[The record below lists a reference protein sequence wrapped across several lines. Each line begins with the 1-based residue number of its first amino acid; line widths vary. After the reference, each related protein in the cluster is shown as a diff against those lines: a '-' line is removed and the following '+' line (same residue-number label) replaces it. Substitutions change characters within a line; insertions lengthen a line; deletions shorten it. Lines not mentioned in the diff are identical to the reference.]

1 MHLNKAYLILNKRF
15 RPEYREPAWG
25 WGFRVAISVSA
36 PLLWGLI
43 TGRGLEAEWM
53 SIAAE
58 CISFIDLKGNV
69 GQRIRLL
76 LSAAI
81 LSLLFCVLGSLAGN
95 FLFTSLAGMLI
106 VGFLCGI
113 FKNLGDRG
121 LGLTLS
127 IYIFY
132 IICCSYPLN
141 TPDSLLDRCTWVGL
155 GAAWTILTGLLSF
168 AFIRVGAPYRRTI
181 AAIWKS
187 VANLAEVTGKGW
199 DGREKRSSIRQIYLK
214 EKDVRTAIDA
224 SLYLFEDTADV
235 VSKKQKEK
243 YALAQSRKSASI
255 VSLYIIQL
263 SEAAEQFLKF
273 EVSRHFSLQI
283 FSLFR
288 SLQQIGERM
297 NVYMLTLKQEER
309 TLVLSRL
316 ERLSKI
322 TTVLSDLPDA
332 QKDEI
337 QETIGK
343 IILLSKRVAKLVEHS
358 LALMEK
364 DGEPRVFHAYS
375 FTQTLQILH
384 PKYLKNN
391 LKQLMNFN
399 SFTTR
404 YALRIGISAM
414 IGLLIAIL
422 FFKDHGYWIPFTTI
436 IVAQPYFGA
445 TLKKG
450 IQRSLG
456 TISGVIAGTV
466 FLQLPFPAVAR
477 LVLVFVS
484 SVLLIYYLR
493 RQYGIAAFFITLM
506 LVGLLSLEPHF
517 SAHLLITRITGT
529 LCGSALAIIAGFVL
543 LPFWDKDQLPQFLAE
558 AYTANMDYFQ
568 NTFYPDRQEA
578 WTRLKRSVE
587 TKNSNA
593 YDSLTRFMQE
603 PGRRDKKHYE
613 QVFFLLTHNVRI
625 TRELNNFNSES
636 ELDDQ
641 KIPIKDKERYMQL
654 LTNCD
659 DLFRE
664 NAVLLRKNGN
674 PFVADKYLYTFP
686 ETGFSTRTPT
696 DAQLVNVEKLW
707 IELKFIK
714 TGLEKQ
720 K

>member
-1 MHLNKAYLILNKRF
+1 MNLNRTYLKLNR
-15 RPEYREPAWG
+15 RLQSEYREPAWG

-36 PLLWGLI
+36 PLLWGII

-58 CISFIDLKGNV
+58 CVSFIDLKGNV

-76 LSAAI
+76 LSATL
-81 LSLLFCVLGSLAGN
+81 LSLMFCVLGSLAGN
-95 FLFTSLAGMLI
+95 SVFASLTGMLV
-106 VGFLCGI
+106 VGFLCGT

-132 IICCSYPLN
+132 IVCCSYPLN
-141 TPDSLLDRCTWVGL
+141 TVESLLDRCAWVGF
-155 GAAWTILTGLLSF
+155 GAAWTIFIGILSF
-168 AFIRVGAPYRRTI
+168 VFIRVGAPYRRTI

-187 VANLAEVTGKGW
+187 VANLAAVTGKGW
-199 DGREKRSSIRQIYLK
+199 DGREKKSSIRQIYLM
-214 EKDVRTAIDA
+214 EKDVRAAIDA
-224 SLYLFEDTADV
+224 SLYLFEDTADLV
-235 VSKKQKEK
+235 NKNQKEQ
-243 YALAQSRKSASI
+243 YALTQSRKSASI

-263 SEAAEQFLKF
+263 SEAAEQFFKP
-273 EVSRHFSLQI
+273 EVSRHVSMQL

-288 SLQQIGERM
+288 TLQQIGERM
-297 NVYMLTLKQEER
+297 EVYMLTLKQEEY

-316 ERLSKI
+316 ERLSRI
-322 TTVLSDLPDA
+322 TSVLNELPEA
-332 QKDEI
+332 Q
-337 QETIGK
+337 QEEAQTAIGK
-343 IILLSKRVAKLVEHS
+343 IILLSNRVTKLVEHS

-364 DGEPRVFHAYS
+364 KGEPRVFHAYS
-375 FTQTLQILH
+375 FAQTLQILH

-404 YALRIGISAM
+404 YALRIGISTM
-414 IGLLIAIL
+414 VGLLIAIL
-422 FFKDHGYWIPFTTI
+422 FFKDHGYWIPFTAI

-456 TISGVIAGTV
+456 TISGVIVGTA

-477 LVLVFVS
+477 LILVFVS

-517 SAHLLITRITGT
+517 SPDLLLTRIIGT
-529 LCGSALAIIAGFVL
+529 LTGSALAIIAGFVL
-543 LPFWDKDQLPQFLAE
+543 LPFWDKEQLPKFLAE
-558 AYTANMDYFQ
+558 AYMSNIDYFQ

-593 YDSLTRFMQE
+593 YDSLARFMQE
-603 PGRRDKKHYE
+603 PGGRDKQHYE
-613 QVFFLLTHNVRI
+613 RVFFLLTHNVRI

-641 KIPIKDKERYMQL
+641 KIPIKDKEKYMQL

-664 NAVLLRKNGN
+664 NAALIRKSGN
-674 PFVADKYLYTFP
+674 RFVDDKYLHTFP
-686 ETGFSTRTPT
+686 EAGFSTWTPT
-696 DAQLVNVEKLW
+696 DAQLVYVEKLW

-720 K
+720 L